1 MSIPVKTC
9 DAGERRWWV
18 SRRRLINTSWWWPNF
33 NWKYFCRIH
42 FRNLNPAAKLCK
54 TWLAGSPHSRLASIE
69 IFNAGTWWGSKSID
83 YDPGI
88 CDSGMSCE
96 SWEWMVKIFLIYRSL
111 VCALLILL
119 AQWSRWRGGWAH
131 GASTSYLTQVVRY
144 AGIMTPGWKVT
155 AFMSPASNNIQILG
169 SEARDFTKRH

>member
-1 MSIPVKTC
+1 MEVVGDGGGCQGGDSSTPA
-9 DAGERRWWV
+9 DDD
-18 SRRRLINTSWWWPNF
+18 LILTENIF
-33 NWKYFCRIH
+33 AEYI
-42 FRNLNPAAKLCK
+42 LG
-54 TWLAGSPHSRLASIE
+54 TWIQLQSCARPGSPHSRLASIE

-119 AQWSRWRGGWAH
+119 AQWSRWSGGWAH

-144 AGIMTPGWKVT
+144 AGLMTPGWKVT

-169 SEARDFTKRH
+169 SEARDFTKSH